1 MSWPAI
7 ADMQGLTWFA
17 AGRILNGV
25 AEGTA
30 LAVAAW
36 MLLRVVRRPN
46 ASTRFAVWF
55 GVLLAI
61 AALPFFGALL
71 VNGAPAGSARSP
83 SLITL
88 PASWAT
94 CGLAVWAALASVG
107 LARVGLGFR
116 ELRRLRRDCMPVN
129 LARLDPSL
137 QQTLVREFRCSRL
150 VRLCTSERVKIPTA
164 IGFFHPTVIVPAW
177 TLRELSADE
186 LHSVVLHELAH
197 LRRWDD
203 WTTLVQ
209 ELLRA
214 LFCIHPVVWWI
225 AGRLSLER
233 EMACDDQVV
242 AQTAN
247 PRAYAQCLVSL
258 AEKSF
263 LRRGVALAQ
272 AAVSRMRHT
281 SLRVA
286 QILDCNR
293 PSATRVWRPALALVG
308 VFLAVCVI
316 TLGRTPQLVAFSTEA
331 PTVRMLTAAGAA
343 TATVRTASETG
354 REAASAGSDAVVVP
368 ALWNSA
374 TAIRRPRA
382 APLHRAAT
390 THRHEEQRHLASSQ
404 RPVLATTVFVVDF
417 RPEVVVF
424 VVESNGS
431 ATLGSEVWRVDFY
444 ELRVFSPAGNA
455 ARQPIFAKT

>member
-7 ADMQGLTWFA
+7 AEMQWLTWFA

-30 LAVAAW
+30 LAAGAW

-55 GVLLAI
+55 AVLLVM
-61 AALPFFGALL
+61 AALPFLGALIGS
-71 VNGAPAGSARSP
+71 GASAASST

-88 PASWAT
+88 PAPWAT
-94 CGLAVWAALASVG
+94 WGLAVWAALAGVG
-107 LARVGLGFR
+107 LARLGLSFR
-116 ELRRLRRDCMPVN
+116 QLRRLRRDCTAV
-129 LARLDPSL
+129 D
-137 QQTLVREFRCSRL
+137 VSRL
-150 VRLCTSERVKIPTA
+150 NPALRQALEKFRRVRPVEVCTSDRVKVPTA
-164 IGFFHPTVIVPAW
+164 IGFFHPAVIVPAW

-186 LHSVVLHELAH
+186 LHSVLLHELAH

-214 LFCIHPVVWWI
+214 LFCIHPAVWWI

-233 EMACDDQVV
+233 EMACDDLVV

-247 PRAYAQCLVSL
+247 PRAYAQCLVSV

-286 QILDCNR
+286 QILDRDR
-293 PSATRVWRPALALVG
+293 PSATRVWRPALTLVG
-308 VFLAVCVI
+308 VFLVVCVV
-316 TLGRTPQLVAFSTEA
+316 TLRRTPQLVAFITEA
-331 PTVRMLTAAGAA
+331 PTVRIQTAAGAA
-343 TATVRTASETG
+343 TATVRAASETG

-368 ALWNSA
+368 ALWKSA
-374 TAIRRPRA
+374 ATISGPRA
-382 APLHRAAT
+382 STLHRAAT
-390 THRHEEQRHLASSQ
+390 TLRHEEQRRLASSP
-404 RPVLATTVFVVDF
+404 RPVLAATVFVVDF

-424 VVESNGS
+424 VVGSNGS
-431 ATLGSEVWRVDFY
+431 AALGSEVWRVDFY
-444 ELRVFSPAGNA
+444 ELKVFSPAGNA
-455 ARQPIFAKT
+455 TRQPFFAKT